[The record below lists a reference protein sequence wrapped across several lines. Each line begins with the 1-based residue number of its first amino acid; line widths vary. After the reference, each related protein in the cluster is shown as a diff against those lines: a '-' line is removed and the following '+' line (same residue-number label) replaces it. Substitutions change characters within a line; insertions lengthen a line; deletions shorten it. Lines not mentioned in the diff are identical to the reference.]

1 MNRIYCLAF
10 SLLLKKTWSSF
21 LHTPDSVPCQNGKPS
36 ASPKVLGW
44 SPWFMWLLGATL
56 YGYQFIL
63 RVSPSV
69 MVSDLMRDFSVNAQ
83 SLGILSAFYYYAYAT
98 FQLPLGIILDK
109 YGPRKILTA
118 ACLFL
123 TAGAYIFSVADTLH
137 LAQLGRFLI
146 GTGAAGVFLGTL
158 KVVSLWFPHHMFAV
172 LSSFTIMVG
181 TVGAMSGG
189 APLTLLVENIGWRS
203 AIQTLS
209 IFGFVLGILIWL
221 IVRNRKKPLDTYD
234 ESSPKQES
242 LLSGLKKIISCPQIW
257 IISSYG
263 ACTYV
268 VLSSFSDLWCIP
280 YLQVSYNI
288 DRTLAGAVTSSTY
301 LGLALGGPVF
311 AFISERYQTRRVP
324 MYTSALCVLITLSC
338 VLYIKLPISALF
350 IMMFAVG
357 FFVGGKILCFPAA
370 CEINSPA
377 ISGATVGFT
386 NMFCML
392 SGVLFQPLLGFLI
405 SWHFD
410 GKLENGVPCYS
421 AADYRFGLT
430 VIPICLFGAVLL
442 GFFMKETYPKK
453 YLHPTP

>member
-1 MNRIYCLAF
+1 MKSTEPL
-10 SLLLKKTWSSF
+10 F
-21 LHTPDSVPCQNGKPS
+21 LHKPDSIPCQNGKPS
-36 ASPKVLGW
+36 ASPKFLGW
-44 SPWFMWLLGATL
+44 SPWFMWILGASL
-56 YGYQFIL
+56 YGYQFAL

-83 SLGILSAFYYYAYAT
+83 NLGILSAFYYYAYCM

-118 ACLFL
+118 ACLLL
-123 TAGAYIFSVADTLH
+123 TAGAYIFSIAESLL
-137 LAQLGRFLI
+137 LAQIGRFLI

-172 LSSFTIMVG
+172 LSSFTVMVG
-181 TVGAMSGG
+181 TVGAMGG
-189 APLTLLVENIGWRS
+189 SAPLTLMVEQLGWRS
-203 AIQTLS
+203 SIRILS
-209 IFGFVLGILIWL
+209 IFGFILGILIWSV
-221 IVRNRKKPLDTYD
+221 VRNRKKPLDTYD
-234 ESSPKQES
+234 ESSPKQEG
-242 LLSGLKKIISCPQIW
+242 LLSGLKKILSNGQIW
-257 IISSYG
+257 LIACYG

-280 YLQVSYNI
+280 YLQAAYNI
-288 DRTLAGAVTSSTY
+288 ERPLAGAITSSIY
-301 LGLALGGPVF
+301 IGLALGGPVF

-324 MYTSALCVLITLSC
+324 MYTSAFFVLVALSL
-338 VLYIKLPISALF
+338 VLYVKVPIYLLF
-350 IMMFAVG
+350 ILMFIVG

-370 CEINSPA
+370 CEVNSPA
-377 ISGATVGFT
+377 ISGTTVGFT

-410 GKLENGVPCYS
+410 GTLKNGVPCYS
-421 AADYRFGLT
+421 AADYTFGLT
-430 VIPICLFGAVLL
+430 AIPLCLIAAVLL

-453 YLHPTP
+453 ESTE